1 MGSRARTSTVKV
13 VKSSAERGMLR
24 KDSTQE
30 DLNNRDV
37 DSKMQ
42 EDYVA
47 RISEE

>member
-1 MGSRARTSTVKV
+1 
-13 VKSSAERGMLR
+13 MLR

-30 DLNNRDV
+30 DLNNRDE

-47 RISEE
+47 RISEEQFENYDHIYDDF